1 MSKTRLFNVLVAVVL
16 VLVLALTVKDAFATA
31 GFVSGSTHR
40 SESSA
45 ACPEV
50 KRHPVARARYVK
62 EMGGWLPYSENGPTG
77 VDGGLIYILSNC
89 SR

>member
-16 VLVLALTVKDAFATA
+16 ILVLALTVNEAFATA
-31 GFVSGSTHR
+31 GSVSGSAQGA
-40 SESSA
+40 ESP
-45 ACPEV
+45 ACPALT
-50 KRHPVARARYVK
+50 RHPVARARYVK